1 MARYDSSAMQ
11 EETFS
16 KTKRKAEML
25 ELQALGAT
33 LLDLPAAQLDALG
46 LPEVLASAL
55 REARRIS
62 SHEGKRRQL
71 QYIGRLMRAVD
82 AEPIRVALAAIEGR
96 SAAARAR
103 QRRLEQWRA
112 RLLADD
118 AALTEFAHEHA
129 ASDLQA
135 LRTLIRNARKEIAA
149 ARSPRAQR
157 ELFRLLRESVA

>member
-1 MARYDSSAMQ
+1 MQ

-25 ELQALGAT
+25 ELQGLGAT
-33 LLDLPAAQLDALG
+33 LLELPQAQLASLG
-46 LPEVLASAL
+46 LPEALAAAL
-55 REARRIS
+55 REAQRITS
-62 SHEGKRRQL
+62 REGKRRQL
-71 QYIGRLMRAVD
+71 QYIGRLMRDVD
-82 AEPIRVALAAIEGR
+82 ADPIRAALAAIEGS
-96 SAAARAR
+96 SAVARAR

-118 AALTEFAHEHA
+118 CALTEFAHQHA
-129 ASDLQA
+129 GADLQA

-149 ARSPRAQR
+149 AGPPRAQR